1 MFWRARLP
9 EITPLLTLEADP
21 FPKYFVKEGV
31 PSNMPLVS
39 LKKITKHVLANLS
52 QFSGCLKI
60 NFRRESKHTGVALTK
75 EITILVPT
83 PTSGKV
89 NLVYWPPGPIPY

>member
-9 EITPLLTLEADP
+9 EITPLLILEADP

-39 LKKITKHVLANLS
+39 LKKTCTSKRIVVLRLS
-52 QFSGCLKI
+52 KNQFWKGIETL
-60 NFRRESKHTGVALTK
+60 AWL
-75 EITILVPT
+75 
-83 PTSGKV
+83 
-89 NLVYWPPGPIPY
+89 

>member
-9 EITPLLTLEADP
+9 EITPLLILEADP

-39 LKKITKHVLANLS
+39 LKKTRTSKRIVVLRLS
-52 QFSGCLKI
+52 KNQFW
-60 NFRRESKHTGVALTK
+60 
-75 EITILVPT
+75 
-83 PTSGKV
+83 KV
-89 NLVYWPPGPIPY
+89 IETLAWL